1 MDAEADSTEN
11 RSGRLQI
18 VILFL
23 NGSSSLGNLN
33 SYDSVVG
40 NGVNCLNSSSLNNF
54 GSFGS
59 NLLGSGGLSLAL
71 VAASGESN
79 SYGNGGSCAD
89 EILLHNK

>member
-1 MDAEADSTEN
+1 MDAEADSAWN

-33 SYDSVVG
+33 SYNGVVG
-40 NGVNCLNSSSLNNF
+40 NSVNCLNSSSLNNF
-54 GSFGS
+54 SSFGS
-59 NLLGSGGLSLAL
+59 LFNSGSLSLAL
-71 VAASGESN
+71 VAASGECN